1 MTPRPVAVVDL
12 DGVLAD
18 VDHRLHHLQGRPKNW
33 AAFFAGMG
41 DDPPYPEGFALAG
54 KLAEEHDIIYLSGR
68 PERTRAVT
76 QSWLAAHDAP
86 TGRVML
92 RPDDDRRPARLFK
105 IGVLKR
111 LSAHRKVAILV
122 DDDPAVCAA
131 ARAAGFAVYEV
142 EWSRPDQTLFAAQER
157 DGRT

>member
-1 MTPRPVAVVDL
+1 MTPPLAVIDI

-18 VDHRLHHLQGRPKNW
+18 VEHRIHHLRGRPKNW
-33 AAFFAGMG
+33 AGFFASMG
-41 DDPPYPEGFALAG
+41 SDPPYTEGLDMAAQLA
-54 KLAEEHDIIYLSGR
+54 ADHTIVYLSGR

-76 QSWLAAHDAP
+76 QSWLATHKAP

-111 LSAHRKVAILV
+111 LAAQRSVALLV
-122 DDDPAVCAA
+122 DDDPAVCTA
-131 ARAAGFAVYEV
+131 AREAGFEV
-142 EWSRPDQTLFAAQER
+142 RQVDWGSRTPVLYAAQER
-157 DGRT
+157 HGRT